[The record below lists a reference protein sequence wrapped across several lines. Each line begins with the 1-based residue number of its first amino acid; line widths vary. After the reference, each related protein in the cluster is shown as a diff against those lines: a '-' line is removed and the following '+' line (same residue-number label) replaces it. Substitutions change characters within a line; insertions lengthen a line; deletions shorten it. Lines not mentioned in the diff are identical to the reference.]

1 MTKICILTIATN
13 KYLQFVEE
21 LYNDISEK
29 FCPGSEINCLLFT
42 DHEIEECGDNVKVH
56 YIEHEPWPIP
66 TLKRYNYFVKE
77 KDFILSHDYC
87 YYFDV
92 DMRIISEVKSEEIFS
107 DGVVATMHPWQSF
120 YPKEQRSFDRNPD
133 CSAYVA
139 EGDEPEFYYAGGFNG
154 GKTEKFIEMAEV
166 IADRVT
172 KDLEKGVIAKWHD
185 ESHLNRYLIDNPA
198 TLTLTPNY
206 CFDEQ
211 FLNREVYLEQD
222 KPYPY
227 TDPKIVALKK
237 NHKELR
243 K

>member
-1 MTKICILTIATN
+1 MKICILTIATN
-13 KYLQFVEE
+13 KYLQFLDRLLE
-21 LYNDISEK
+21 NISEN
-29 FCPGSEINCLLFT
+29 FLEEHEIHCLLFT
-42 DHEIEECGDNVKVH
+42 DHEITETSENVTVH
-56 YIEHEPWPIP
+56 NIKHEPWPMP
-66 TLKRYNYFVKE
+66 TLKRYNYFVEK
-77 KDFILSHDYC
+77 KDFILSFDYC

-92 DMRIISEVKSEEIFS
+92 DMAVIDKVGEEIFS

-166 IADRVT
+166 ISDRVT

-198 TLTLTPNY
+198 ALTLTPNY

-211 FLNREVYLEQD
+211 FLNKNVYLSDDE
-222 KPYPY
+222 PYPY
-227 TDPKIVALKK
+227 QEPKIVALKK
-237 NHKELR
+237 DYDELR
-243 K
+243 S